1 MAQDSP
7 KDSPNG
13 WLELDGKVALI
24 TGAARGVGRGIA
36 EVLAG
41 LGARV
46 VVADVD
52 AAEAESTAAA
62 IAGKGLLLDVSDCD
76 SVESAVAEVVDEFG
90 SLDILVNNAGV
101 YRDHGGPI
109 VDLEPEV
116 WRRLMAVNLDGVFYC
131 SRAVSRAMIG
141 SNTQGRIV
149 NVASTQ
155 AFTPGVGVSYD
166 ASKAAVVQFTR
177 TLALELAPH
186 GINVNAVAPG
196 ATWVGP
202 GDAPPV
208 GGSAPMAPTG
218 EPLAD
223 TVANRIARIPMQRWG
238 QPDDVGRA
246 VAFLVSAMSDYVT
259 GTCLPIDGGWLLL

>member
-1 MAQDSP
+1 MAQD
-7 KDSPNG
+7 
-13 WLELDGKVALI
+13 WLSLEGKVALV
-24 TGAARGVGRGIA
+24 TGGSRGIGRGIA
-36 EVLAG
+36 EVLG
-41 LGARV
+41 ELGARL

-52 AAEAESTAAA
+52 AAGAESTAAA
-62 IAGKGLLLDVSDCD
+62 LGGTALSMDVTDPD
-76 SVESAVAEVVDEFG
+76 SVDASVAGIVRDHG

-109 VDLEPEV
+109 VDLESEV

-131 SRAVSRAMIG
+131 SRAVSRAMIQA
-141 SNTQGRIV
+141 NTRGRIV

-166 ASKAAVVQFTR
+166 SSKAAVVQFTR

-196 ATWVGP
+196 ATWVEQGA
-202 GDAPPV
+202 APPPSGMGPPAV
-208 GGSAPMAPTG
+208 G

-223 TVANRIARIPMQRWG
+223 TVANRIARIPLARWG
-238 QPDDVGRA
+238 RPDEVGRA

-259 GTCLPIDGGWLLL
+259 GVCVPVDGGWLLL